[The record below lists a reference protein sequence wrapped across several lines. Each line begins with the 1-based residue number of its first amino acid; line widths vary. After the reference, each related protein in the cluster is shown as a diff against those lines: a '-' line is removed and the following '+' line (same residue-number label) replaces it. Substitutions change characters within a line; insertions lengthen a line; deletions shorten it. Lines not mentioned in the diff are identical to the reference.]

1 MFSSDSWPS
10 VSFSQKFGGLALLF
24 ICCLLVFAPGQWS
37 IAPLDRDEARFAQ
50 STKQMVASGDYITPH
65 FQHDLQAKKPIG
77 IYWLQSASAA
87 AFGVDSIG
95 AYRLPSFLGGIAA
108 VFLTVFF
115 ASLFLNFRQ
124 AILSGLFMAS
134 SLVLVAESHLAKTD
148 AVLAALVIAQQLF
161 LFRLKFLADR
171 GDYVSGRYA
180 FGFWLFMGLAILV
193 KGPIAPVIAA
203 LTIAALLIVERIT
216 KSGGLAKAWL
226 SSLRPSMGLVVLTLI
241 VLPWVVLVTS
251 ATDGVFLNAAIGG
264 DLLSKI
270 EKPQESHGAP
280 PLAYALLFV
289 IFFWPAS
296 FFLGRSLYALVGRW
310 RDTGLLFCLCWLV
323 PFWLV
328 LELVPTKLPPYN
340 LPILAGLAMILTL
353 GLDVTLPPKST
364 ASGLRNL
371 ISPRRIIIVWEWF
384 FMAASIALG
393 FAILYLATVGD
404 GSRLAGFLALVAAC
418 FVSFCGFWFAR
429 GGHFRAVILM
439 LSGAVFFHLMTF
451 GIVLPSMERI
461 QVAPRIATAIDDLS
475 LKPSAIAAAGY
486 HEPSLVFAL
495 GKDLL
500 LFSAADSAIFLLEGD
515 DGLALIE
522 DRAQGEFLKTASA
535 IGLGVERIKTI
546 DGYNISKGR
555 AVSVHF
561 YRRAPNI

>member
-1 MFSSDSWPS
+1 
-10 VSFSQKFGGLALLF
+10 
-24 ICCLLVFAPGQWS
+24 
-37 IAPLDRDEARFAQ
+37 
-50 STKQMVASGDYITPH
+50 MVASGDYITPH
-65 FQHDLQAKKPIG
+65 FQHDLRAKKPIG
-77 IYWLQSASAA
+77 IYWLQSAAVSVFGA

-95 AYRLPSFLGGIAA
+95 TYRLPSFLGGIAA

-124 AILSGLFMAS
+124 AIMSGFFMAT

-148 AVLAALVIAQQLF
+148 AVLTALIIAQQLF

-171 GDYVSGRYA
+171 GDYVSSRYA

-193 KGPIAPVIAA
+193 KGPIAPTIAA
-203 LTIAALLIVERIT
+203 LTIAALLIAEKFT
-216 KSGGLAKAWL
+216 KQKDISKPWL
-226 SSLRPSMGLVVLTLI
+226 SSLRPAMGLVVLPLI

-251 ATDGVFLNAAIGG
+251 ATDGVFLNMAISG
-264 DLLSKI
+264 DFLSKI

-280 PLAYALLFV
+280 PLTYGLLFV
-289 IFFWPAS
+289 VLFWPSS
-296 FFLGRSLYALVGRW
+296 FFLGRALYALSRRW
-310 RDTGLLFCLCWLV
+310 RDTGLLFCLCWLL
-323 PFWLV
+323 PFWIV
-328 LELVPTKLPPYN
+328 LELVPTKLPHYN
-340 LPILAGLAMILTL
+340 LPVLAGLAMILTL

-371 ISPRRIIIVWEWF
+371 ISPRRMILLWEWF

-393 FAILYLATVGD
+393 FAILYLATFGD
-404 GSRLAGFLALVAAC
+404 GSRLAGFLALLAA
-418 FVSFCGFWFAR
+418 FLVSFCGFWFGR
-429 GGHFRAVILM
+429 YGNFRAVLLM
-439 LSGAVFFHLMTF
+439 LLCAIFFHLMTF

-461 QVAPRIATAIDDLS
+461 QVAPRIASAIDDLA
-475 LKPSAIAAAGY
+475 LKPSAIAAAGF

-522 DRAQGEFLKTASA
+522 DRSQGEFLKTALA
-535 IGLGVERIKTI
+535 IGLGVENIKTI

-555 AVSVHF
+555 TVSVHF
-561 YRRAPNI
+561 YRRAPDI